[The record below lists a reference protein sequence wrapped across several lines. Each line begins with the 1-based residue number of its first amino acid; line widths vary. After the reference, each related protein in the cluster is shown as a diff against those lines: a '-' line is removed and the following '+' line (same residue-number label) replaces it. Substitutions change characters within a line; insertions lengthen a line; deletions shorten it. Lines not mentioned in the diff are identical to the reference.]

1 MIDLTHH
8 PFTISCMGTRE
19 RNTPGGEARN
29 LLSLFRKRDDAPY
42 TSSQVSSC
50 QVSPK
55 RPRSEPSD
63 ELVYYGPENRKFM
76 TMLYFGETINIP
88 MSGIPRHAPKWY
100 LESTSPIYSRE
111 GYATT
116 IEHLMFDINSFL
128 VTDKDGCRIWTGP
141 LKYGKPSVK
150 HHFFTHTTDVLVGRF
165 LYMYSR
171 FKKNASN
178 MGTSCGKILCCH
190 ISHIIPRIAIRR
202 KRRILEEVWVGIE
215 KQCIKQKNGCL
226 RWNGVGVTGGSSF
239 YNGRTYHNHL
249 ISYMANK
256 GEIPKGL
263 ICRHMCTSCSDGHGT
278 NLCLAP
284 DHLQLGTTADNN
296 RDKTRDGT
304 DGRISVEIARAIKLS
319 RFSEKK
325 DIGYESGRRR
335 AKRYGVSP
343 ITVARIDNGILY
355 PELPDRYGKIH
366 TKRYRK
372 LQNAKKMSAA
382 RARVWDDADYDHL
395 QSVITNQKKTYTT
408 DKNKSRGVVKGSC
421 WEHCCKGDS
430 YTNKIVL
437 YVSRQLHI
445 WACMSRC
452 HHAPPAGRITRHL
465 CGNPKC
471 FNPEHLKFGTNAD
484 NGLDSIL
491 HSGSKGVTFEK
502 AVEIR
507 ENGKVGTYKE
517 MCEKYN
523 VSYSTI
529 SNILRRR
536 TWNITL
542 DHLLL

>member
-29 LLSLFRKRDDAPY
+29 LLSLFRKRDDVPY
-42 TSSQVSSC
+42 TSNQVSSC

-55 RPRSEPSD
+55 RHRPETSD
-63 ELVYYGPENRKFM
+63 KLVYYGPENRKFM
-76 TMLYFGETINIP
+76 TMSFFGETINIP
-88 MSGIPRHAPKWY
+88 ISGVDRYVPKCY
-100 LESTSPIYSRE
+100 RSDISPIYKRA

-116 IEHLMFDINSFL
+116 IEHLIFDINSSL
-128 VTDKDGCRIWTGP
+128 VTDKDGCRIWTGHIHDEVP
-141 LKYGKPSVK
+141 VVK
-150 HHFFTHTTDVLVGRF
+150 QKFFAKIKDVRLRHF
-165 LYMYSR
+165 LYMSCGLTIHLNNSI
-171 FKKNASN
+171 K
-178 MGTSCGKILCCH
+178 TSCGKKLCCH
-190 ISHIIPRIAIRR
+190 IPHLISVPHIVPRGLTCI
-202 KRRILEEVWVGIE
+202 WVGIE

-278 NLCLAP
+278 NLCIAP

-335 AKRYGVSP
+335 AKRYGVSH
-343 ITVARIDNGILY
+343 ITVSRIDNGILY

-437 YVSRQLHI
+437 YVPRQLHI